1 MISQHRS
8 NASCKLKITFSILQS
23 KSDIQTSCPLYMAR
37 VQIKLLEL
45 QRLRFIAFTLD
56 LDEDDGEDDGSY
68 GGGDGSGDA

>member
-1 MISQHRS
+1 
-8 NASCKLKITFSILQS
+8 
-23 KSDIQTSCPLYMAR
+23 MAR